1 MRARKTYGNPGRGL
15 GKGSG
20 QTGTDF
26 GDPEGKWGA
35 LTGGAELPRLLEV
48 LGKQEAIGVAR
59 RQDHT
64 IGGAEESDPVCRTER
79 ARAKDPGPP
88 EGLGWRPHP
97 LCPYA
102 PARARGPSINTATS
116 QLSRM
121 PVRTMAAAAQGSWV
135 IKHRHRNAQLLP
147 MQDMQGCWAGERA
160 WGTDRV

>member
-64 IGGAEESDPVCRTER
+64 IGGAKELD
-79 ARAKDPGPP
+79 
-88 EGLGWRPHP
+88 P
-97 LCPYA
+97 LCQSSGPVNKHSHFIVEPHA
-102 PARARGPSINTATS
+102 TDNTGIPSNPEAR
-116 QLSRM
+116 
-121 PVRTMAAAAQGSWV
+121 
-135 IKHRHRNAQLLP
+135 
-147 MQDMQGCWAGERA
+147 
-160 WGTDRV
+160 